1 MSSAPMRFFATAAKG
16 TEPALRDEL
25 RELRFARVRA
35 DRGGVHFEGELG
47 DAARACLWSRV
58 AVRVLLEVASFDA
71 ADASALYEGVRT
83 VDWSP
88 WMTPR
93 TTLAVRATCRASQLT
108 HSQFVAQKTKDAIVD
123 ALRDRHGERPS
134 VDRDDPDVLVA
145 VRVARDRATV
155 YLDVGG
161 SSLHERGW
169 RARAG
174 EAPLRETL
182 AAAVVRLSGW
192 DRDRPLVD
200 PMCGAGTVAIEAAA
214 WARRAAPGLARP
226 RFGLERWAS
235 HDDRMRETLAN
246 LRREA
251 REATLGK
258 GPPIFAFDADPRLV
272 ELTRENAKAAGV
284 DVSVERRNVRDL
296 TPMATAGFVVT
307 NPPYGERLEADPGL
321 YDDLA
326 QASRRMRGHTVAILC
341 GTPAL
346 PRAMRRD
353 ADRSWVLYNGPI
365 ECRLLVYEIA

>member
-1 MSSAPMRFFATAAKG
+1 MRFFATAAKG

-71 ADASALYEGVRT
+71 ADAGALYEGVRT

-161 SSLHERGW
+161 GSLHERGW

-200 PMCGAGTVAIEAAA
+200 PMCGAGTIAIEAAA
-214 WARRAAPGLARP
+214 WARRAAPNLARP

-246 LRREA
+246 LRGEA

-258 GPPIFAFDADPRLV
+258 GPPIFAFDADPRSV

-296 TPMATAGFVVT
+296 SPMATPGFVVT

-326 QASRRMRGHTVAILC
+326 RASRRMRGHTVAILC

-353 ADRSWVLYNGPI
+353 ADRRWVLYNGPI